1 MVGWALLLNRY
12 TIGGLAILTVLGAVF
27 WAGDHYGW
35 NVRSY
40 AECKSETQ
48 RRNDAVALGN
58 AIEEKR
64 HAVEEARRLSARNA
78 FNSQSPSIGQCLLTG
93 DQAAALNGIGE

>member
-1 MVGWALLLNRY
+1 MMPWSLLLNRY
-12 TIGGLAILTVLGAVF
+12 TFAGLGILAVLGAVF
-27 WAGDHYGW
+27 WAGDRYGF
-35 NVRSY
+35 NARSY
-40 AECKSETQ
+40 AQCKSETQ

-64 HAVEEARRLSARNA
+64 HVAEEARRLSARNA
-78 FNSQSPSIGQCLLTG
+78 FNSQSSSIGQCLLTG